1 MNKAFLI
8 KQIQKK
14 KSFLCIGLDTDQE
27 KIPQHLLQED
37 DPVYAFNKAIIE
49 ATSDLCVAYKPNTA
63 FYEANGIAGWDAL
76 QKTIAYIPS
85 DIFVIA
91 DAKRADIGNTS
102 DRYAKAFFE
111 GLDADAITLHPY
123 MGYDSIK
130 PFLEYKDKW
139 AILLA
144 LTSNNGSHDFQM
156 ADMANGS
163 EKLFEK
169 VLEVSK
175 TWAESDK
182 MMYVIGA
189 THPEEFLKVR
199 KIVPDNFL
207 LVPGIGAQ
215 GGSLA
220 DVVRYGANDA
230 VGLLVNASRS
240 ILYASSGTDFAEA
253 ARMEAIKIRN
263 EMSVF
268 VDQILKD

>member
-1 MNKAFLI
+1 VNRAFLI
-8 KQIQKK
+8 EQIRNK
-14 KSFLCIGLDTDQE
+14 KSFLCIGLDTDPE
-27 KIPQHLLQED
+27 KIPPHLLQED
-37 DPVYAFNKAIIE
+37 DPAYTFNKSIIE

-63 FYEANGIAGWDAL
+63 FYEANGVAGWNSL

-85 DIFVIA
+85 DLFVIA

-102 DRYAKAFFE
+102 DRYAKAIFE

-130 PFLEYKDKW
+130 PFLEYAEKW

-144 LTSNNGSHDFQM
+144 LTSNNGCQDFQM
-156 ADMANGS
+156 LDLTNGS

-169 VLEVSK
+169 VLKVSK
-175 TWAESDK
+175 TWAEPDK

-189 THPEEFLKVR
+189 THPEAFVKVR
-199 KIVPDNFL
+199 KIVPDHFL

-220 DVVRYGANDA
+220 EVVRYGANDE

-253 ARMEAIKIRN
+253 ARKEALKIRD